1 MPINM
6 DIYHSM
12 VMDIKII
19 SDKKELTNM
28 NKKGRKINT
37 VEIKT
42 GKIMNAVTAFDDD
55 GQVYKLTRNQ
65 RAFFTKD
72 ADYTDREI
80 LMQTF
85 GNPDILS
92 DQFRL
97 VIDGE
102 VIYKS
107 T

>member
-1 MPINM
+1 
-6 DIYHSM
+6 
-12 VMDIKII
+12 
-19 SDKKELTNM
+19 M

-65 RAFFTKD
+65 RSFFTRD
-72 ADYTDREI
+72 TDYKNRD
-80 LMQTF
+80 LLLQTF

-102 VIYKS
+102 VVYHA
-107 T
+107 

>member
-1 MPINM
+1 
-6 DIYHSM
+6 M

-19 SDKKELTNM
+19 SDKKEKINM

-55 GQVYKLTRNQ
+55 GHVYKLTRSQ

-102 VIYKS
+102 AVYKS